1 VREARAAIVFPGL
14 LLAVGQTLTY
24 TGSRLALLREVAV
37 GLNDA
42 ALPLCVRDLTFRY
55 RIREQPAIRDL
66 SLDLHPGE
74 LMLVAGTSGCGKTTL
89 MRCINGLIPR
99 SYHGELTGTIQIF
112 GEDAHRMSM
121 AELSQKVG
129 TLLQDPERQIVGSF
143 VLNEVAFGLE
153 NLGIPRREML
163 ARIDETL
170 DFLGILKLRDRET
183 FSLSGGEKQK
193 VALAGALAMR
203 PQILLLDEP
212 LASLDSASAQE
223 ALALFRRL
231 ADSGVAIMLVE
242 HRVEDVLRI
251 GPDTVLYLRNGEQ
264 AYFGDATGVLDV
276 LDYHEVKLPAPVVFE
291 RAKAVP
297 APHFE
302 MAVKPDGHET
312 LVAFDHVGFRYDPA
326 LPDVLHDVNFTV
338 HKGDVVAML
347 GANGAG
353 KTTLVK
359 HALGLLKPTAGRVL
373 LEGRDTRDMSV
384 AQAART
390 VGYVFQSPSQM
401 LFAPTV
407 KEELAFGP
415 HNLGYATEQIQRDVA
430 MALDVV
436 NMTDYADSPPL
447 ALSFG
452 QQKRVSI
459 AAVLAMRSRVLMMD
473 EPTAG
478 QDYWNY
484 QAFMDSIL
492 QMPGFD
498 SILFITH
505 DLDLALIYAN
515 RILLID
521 GGRIVADGS
530 PQEVLHDE
538 DLLRRSRI
546 LPTSLLRLNLEYYPR
561 TGRFLRA
568 ETLARYAP

>member
-1 VREARAAIVFPGL
+1 M
-14 LLAVGQTLTY
+14 
-24 TGSRLALLREVAV
+24 

-42 ALPLCVRDLTFRY
+42 ALPLRVRDLTFRY
-55 RIREQPAIRDL
+55 RIREQPAIREL

-99 SYHGELTGTIQIF
+99 SYHGELSGTVQIF
-112 GEDAHRMSM
+112 GEDARGMSM
-121 AELSQKVG
+121 AALSQKVG

-153 NLGIPRREML
+153 NLGIPRGEML
-163 ARIDETL
+163 ARVDETL

-251 GPDTVLYLRNGEQ
+251 GPDTVLYLRDGEQ
-264 AYFGDATGVLDV
+264 AYFGDADGMLDV

-291 RAKAVP
+291 RAKAAP

-302 MAVKPDGHET
+302 LAVKPNGRED

-338 HKGDVVAML
+338 HRGDVVAML

-407 KEELAFGP
+407 KEELSFGP
-415 HNLGYATEQIQRDVA
+415 HNLGYAPDQIQRDIA

-436 NMTDYADSPPL
+436 NMADYADSPPL

-452 QQKRVSI
+452 QQKRISI
-459 AAVLAMRSRVLMMD
+459 AAVLAMRSRILMMD

-484 QAFMDSIL
+484 TAFMDAIL

-498 SILFITH
+498 AVIFITH
-505 DLDLALIYAN
+505 DLDLAISYAN
-515 RILLID
+515 RIVLVSEGQIA
-521 GGRIVADGS
+521 GDGS
-530 PQEVLHDE
+530 PDTVLVDE
-538 DLLRRSRI
+538 ELLLRCRVV
-546 LPTSLLRLNLEYYPR
+546 PTSLLRLNLEKLPA
-561 TGRFLRA
+561 TGTFMRA
-568 ETLARYAP
+568 ELLAHAVA